1 MISLSPAIRRYL
13 AGLILVLPL
22 IFGACYSI
30 FADIELAD
38 TWSHEQQRSGAPTL
52 VYDSVLVDARR
63 ATGQAASQASFLVN
77 GTEQLVDG
85 TEQLSSRSD
94 EVATAVTDA
103 KDGAKKLS
111 DGMVELQAATGQMG
125 DGATKVADGVETAVD
140 QVVGFEVVRGQIVG
154 TLDRYI
160 ADLKNAKDSDSIK
173 LRDQLISFR
182 DQANAFQLDS
192 DIKTQL
198 EELKNG
204 SRELA
209 NQLDTPG
216 YAFHDGMYSATNGS
230 KELSDGLTD
239 LDDGVDKA
247 LSGIDDLEKGVTK
260 VDDMATLTKDRIA
273 DVQRAMPVTQA
284 GTPEAT
290 AAGVS
295 RTLAPMYAFLIA
307 AAVLLGAVL
316 RVKDHAWM
324 LTLMVVGLAAIAAC
338 LTAVLGVGMN
348 AGELAG
354 VAGIAVLTALIGL
367 LSGTVLVRLFGSSRG
382 QAISFVVSLLQ
393 IGIVGMAWNQAMTN
407 VADNTWA
414 VISAFLPVH
423 YSTSAIVALGNSASS
438 ITALGLAALV
448 LLLTCCAG
456 VLSLRFLSAEQ
467 AE

>member
-13 AGLILVLPL
+13 AGLLLVLPL

-52 VYDSVLVDARR
+52 VYDSVLVDVRR

-77 GTEQLVDG
+77 GIEQLVDG

-230 KELSDGLTD
+230 KDLSDGLTD

-247 LSGIDDLEKGVTK
+247 LSGIDDLEKGATK

-348 AGELAG
+348 AGELSAG
-354 VAGIAVLTALIGL
+354 TMP
-367 LSGTVLVRLFGSSRG
+367 VRL
-382 QAISFVVSLLQ
+382 LQ
-393 IGIVGMAWNQAMTN
+393 
-407 VADNTWA
+407 
-414 VISAFLPVH
+414 
-423 YSTSAIVALGNSASS
+423 
-438 ITALGLAALV
+438 
-448 LLLTCCAG
+448 
-456 VLSLRFLSAEQ
+456 
-467 AE
+467 